1 MDDDDGA
8 FAVEMMAGQDPQ
20 AILQTIYNGSA
31 TCQGCGC
38 TMTPVSVLY
47 GGSYCPD
54 CTTQKSAKH
63 VQNLV
68 GR

>member
-1 MDDDDGA
+1 MEDGDGA
-8 FAVEMMAGQDPQ
+8 FAVEMMAGQEPQ

-31 TCQGCGC
+31 ACQGCGSM
-38 TMTPVSVLY
+38 MTPVSVLY

-54 CTTQKSAKH
+54 CMTKKSAKH
-63 VQNLV
+63 VQKLV